1 MRRILIEKLGPAVL
15 ALALALA
22 TPAAPLLA
30 ADLGAG
36 ATIDRPA
43 AEGGLALALS
53 RYHDLLAIRV
63 TFDVLPADRLAADLA
78 AAAARW
84 APSGPGAGEAATL
97 DNALLAEASYY
108 LTSIGYV
115 VEVGGAAFP
124 ADRPYDSYRNDTLV
138 ALTALRDR
146 LFDAMA
152 SGAPVHDILVEAQ
165 RLHWLTEGETEVPA
179 GEDRF
184 GAHDDL
190 VAALLEA
197 PKGVS
202 V

>member
-1 MRRILIEKLGPAVL
+1 MRRKFITQLGSAVL
-15 ALALALA
+15 ALALAM
-22 TPAAPLLA
+22 PAAPLLA
-30 ADLGAG
+30 ADLDAG

-63 TFDVLPADRLAADLA
+63 TFDVLPADRLAPDLA

-108 LTSIGYV
+108 LTSIAYV

-124 ADRPYDSYRNDTLV
+124 DDRPYDSYRNDTLV

-146 LFDAMA
+146 LFDAMQ

-165 RLHWLTEGETEVPA
+165 RLRWLTEGETTVPA
-179 GEDRF
+179 DEDRF
-184 GAHDDL
+184 GAHDT
-190 VAALLEA
+190 LLPAVTA
-197 PKGVS
+197 PATGVG